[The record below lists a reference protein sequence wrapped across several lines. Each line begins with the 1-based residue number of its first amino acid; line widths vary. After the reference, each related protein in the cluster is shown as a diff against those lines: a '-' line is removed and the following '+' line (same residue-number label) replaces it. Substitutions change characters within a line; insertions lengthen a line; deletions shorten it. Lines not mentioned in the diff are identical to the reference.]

1 MAAITR
7 WVKYEI
13 DAVGSAGDGD
23 GEGCKGTRGY
33 CIGTAGPAAG
43 DSITIGPTSNKLHLA
58 IDGEAAS
65 YITLYSG
72 STLDPRFVAR
82 DITEKLHLLSGQTE
96 EYWSHAIC
104 RWENIPDKGNRLK
117 IYSGSLGSG
126 SSVSVATSGTNSA
139 HTVLGFGEHSEI
151 GGSATGN
158 TFPGTVSVS
167 GTYYGFFDEIYKV
180 VIACDNGGYV
190 RGIATPTHTGGTYA
204 GTLTTGGM
212 YNGIQDTT
220 YTITIDATTGATM
233 GAGTGSVPKM
243 SWTDTGN
250 DTESSVDTELLYPD
264 YWYKVGTRGLM
275 VKFTDAVFS
284 SSDEWTIACY
294 KPDYA
299 QGTNANAA
307 VGVAQYTWSSDR
319 GDDSSSPITTV
330 SGAYTRLGSRGL
342 YITFAGGGGSDLYA
356 GDEFYVIC
364 AAPLPCD
371 KGDESSHYNITSLNY
386 GNVTVSTESNV
397 KSVMFEIESGAV
409 QMSTVKFGLQSHG
422 TFAHHDTGNSDTYFR
437 FGTVGPDNTA
447 GSSPVNGIEWYP
459 NIVAGDIDNDTPPAY
474 LYATEDNLPVVA
486 TADLSEEI
494 GNYPMCGLTSD
505 PMWLNIRLGASET
518 GANSQ
523 ICYRL
528 YFDYS

>member
-1 MAAITR
+1 MASVTR

-33 CIGTAGPAAG
+33 SIGTASVG
-43 DSITIGPTSNKLHLA
+43 DSFTIGPTTNRLHLS

-72 STLDPRFVAR
+72 SSLDPRFVAR

-96 EYWSHAIC
+96 EYWSHAVC
-104 RWENIPDKGNRLK
+104 RWENIPDKGNRFK

-126 SSVSVATSGTNSA
+126 SSVTVTSGTNDA
-139 HTVLGFGEHSEI
+139 RTVLGFSTTSEV

-158 TFPGTVSVS
+158 TYTGTASVS
-167 GTYYGFFDEIYKV
+167 GTYYGFFDEMYKV

-190 RGIATPTHTGGTYA
+190 RGIDTPSHTVGTYA
-204 GTLTTGGM
+204 GALTTGGM
-212 YNGIQDTT
+212 YNGNQDTI
-220 YTITIDATTGATM
+220 YTIVIDITNGSAM
-233 GAGTGSVPKM
+233 GAGTGNVPKM
-243 SWTDTGN
+243 SWTDSGN

-275 VKFTDAVFS
+275 VKFTDAAFS
-284 SSDEWTIACY
+284 GDTWTIACY
-294 KPDYA
+294 QPDYV
-299 QGTNANAA
+299 QGSNAHAA
-307 VGVAQYTWSSDR
+307 LGVAQYTWSSDR

-330 SGAYTRLGSRGL
+330 SGVSTRLGSRGL

-356 GDEFYVIC
+356 GDEFYVIV
-364 AAPLPCD
+364 AGPLPCD
-371 KGDESSHYNITSLNY
+371 KGEESSHYNITSLNY
-386 GNVTVSTESNV
+386 GNVTVSTESDV
-397 KSVMFEIESGAV
+397 KCVMFEIESGAV

-422 TFAHHDTGNSDTYFR
+422 TFSHHDTGNSDTYFR

-447 GSSPVNGIEWYP
+447 GSAPINGIEWYQ
-459 NIVAGDIDNDTPPAY
+459 NIAAADIDSDVAPSY
-474 LYATEDNLPVVA
+474 LYATEDNLAVVA
-486 TADLSEEI
+486 TADLSEAA
-494 GNYPMCGLTSD
+494 GNYPICGLTSD
-505 PMWLNIRLGASET
+505 PIWLNIRLGASET
-518 GANSQ
+518 GANST
-523 ICYRL
+523 INHRL

>member
-33 CIGTAGPAAG
+33 CIGTASVG
-43 DSITIGPTSNKLHLA
+43 DSFTIGSTTNRLHLS

-72 STLDPRFVAR
+72 SSLDPRFVAR
-82 DITEKLHLLSGQTE
+82 DITEKLHLLSGQEE

-104 RWENIPDKGNRLK
+104 KWENIPDKGNKFK

-126 SSVSVATSGTNSA
+126 SSVTVTSGTNDA
-139 HTVLGFGEHSEI
+139 RTVLGFSTKSEI

-158 TFPGTVSVS
+158 TYPGTASVS

-190 RGIATPTHTGGTYA
+190 RGIDTPSHTGGTYA

-212 YNGIQDTT
+212 YNGIQDTV
-220 YTITIDATTGATM
+220 YTISIDATNGTTM
-233 GAGTGSVPKM
+233 GAGTSNVPTM

-284 SSDEWTIACY
+284 SSDAWTIDCY
-294 KPDYA
+294 QPDYA
-299 QGTNANAA
+299 EGSNASAA
-307 VGVAQYTWSSDR
+307 VGVAKYTWSSDR
-319 GDDSSSPITTV
+319 GDDSSSPITTSSGV
-330 SGAYTRLGSRGL
+330 STILGSRGL
-342 YITFAGGGGSDLYA
+342 YIEFINGGGSNLYA

-386 GNVTVSTESNV
+386 GNVTVSTESDV
-397 KSVMFEIESGAV
+397 KSVMFEVESGAA

-422 TFAHHDTGNSDTYFR
+422 TFSHHDTGNADTYFR
-437 FGTVGPDNTA
+437 FGTVGPGAPKSGT
-447 GSSPVNGIEWYP
+447 EWYP
-459 NIVAGDIDNDTPPAY
+459 NIVAADIDSDVPPSY
-474 LYATEDNLPVVA
+474 LYTTKEDLAVVA
-486 TADLSEEI
+486 TADLSEAI
-494 GNYPMCGLTSD
+494 GNYPICGLTGD
-505 PMWLNIRLGASET
+505 PIWLNIRLGASET
-518 GANSQ
+518 GANSN
-523 ICYRL
+523 INYRL